1 MFRHRDG
8 LFPHLLMSTQLLARL
23 ETTLET
29 ALRTLGVTRLC
40 PAERAVRVVEFGAVG
55 LTGAA
60 LNVVLFLWLVGATS
74 VMVAG
79 TAAFLGT
86 IGWTFLLNWLVTFE
100 RPGGIL
106 RRFGRYLGVYA
117 VGYVVY
123 IAALLTGLHLLA
135 LPFWLSDLG
144 AVAGGGLWNYLGSER
159 YALR

>member
-1 MFRHRDG
+1 M
-8 LFPHLLMSTQLLARL
+8 
-23 ETTLET
+23 
-29 ALRTLGVTRLC
+29 RTLGVTRLC

-55 LTGAA
+55 LTGAV
-60 LNVVLFLWLVGATS
+60 LNLAVFLWLAGVTS
-74 VMVAG
+74 ALVAG
-79 TAAFLGT
+79 TVAFFGT

-100 RPGGIL
+100 RPGDIF

-123 IAALLTGLHLLA
+123 IATLLAGLHLLA

-144 AVAGGGLWNYLGSER
+144 AVAGGGLWTYLGSEQ

>member
-1 MFRHRDG
+1 
-8 LFPHLLMSTQLLARL
+8 MSTQLLARL
-23 ETTLET
+23 EARLAA
-29 ALRTLGVTRLC
+29 ALRKLGVTQLC
-40 PAERAVRVVEFGAVG
+40 PAERAVRVVEFGVVG
-55 LTGAA
+55 LTGAV
-60 LNVVLFLWLVGATS
+60 LNVALFLWLGGVTS
-74 VMVAG
+74 ALVAG
-79 TAAFLGT
+79 TVAFLST

-100 RPGGIL
+100 RPGSIL